1 MKEQKEAIK
10 SGKLKI
16 SSAAAKLN
24 ERMMGIED
32 KSEDSKKDLTVPL
45 NISSDQV
52 VSEGSSQSL
61 A

>member
-24 ERMMGIED
+24 ESMMGIED
-32 KSEDSKKDLTVPL
+32 KSEDSKKDLTAPL